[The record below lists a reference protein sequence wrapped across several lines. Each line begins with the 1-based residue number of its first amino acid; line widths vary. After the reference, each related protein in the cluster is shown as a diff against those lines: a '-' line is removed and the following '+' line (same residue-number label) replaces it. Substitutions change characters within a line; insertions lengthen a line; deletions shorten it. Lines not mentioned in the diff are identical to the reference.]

1 MAKKKQTQTKKI
13 SNRRARFD
21 YQLGDEIVAGIE
33 LTGREVK
40 ALRMSHGHLRGAY
53 VTAKDSE
60 LWLTNA
66 TITGFPGVKLDE
78 TEQTRNRKLL
88 LKRREIDQLLAA
100 KKQGQSIIPLDILTG
115 SRYIKLRIAVGK
127 GRKQYD
133 KRQAIK
139 KRDQKRE
146 QDQALARR

>member
-1 MAKKKQTQTKKI
+1 MAKKKKTQPKTI

-21 YQLGDEIVAGIE
+21 YQLGDEIVAGLE
-33 LTGREVK
+33 LTGKEVK
-40 ALRMSHGHLRGAY
+40 ALRMGNAHLRGAY
-53 VTAKDSE
+53 VTAKDNE

-66 TITGFPGVKLDE
+66 TITGFTGVKLSE
-78 TEQTRNRKLL
+78 SEQARNRKLL
-88 LKRREIDQLLAA
+88 LKRREIDQLLAT
-100 KKQGQSIIPLDILTG
+100 KKQGQTIIPLDILTG
-115 SRYIKLRIAVGK
+115 GRYIKLRVAVGK

-133 KRQAIK
+133 KRQVIK